1 MSNNLTGN
9 KASQTYT
16 RLVQYVSGD
25 YFDGLGNEL
34 PIRKYWGSF
43 YDTTTQTNA
52 GATYANIMTFDSVD
66 FSSGITI
73 ENGSEITCEFAGIY
87 NIQFSAQLDK
97 TDSGDDDVEIWL
109 MKNGNNL
116 DDTATVIT
124 LSGNNDKAVA
134 AWNFFVD
141 ADAGDYY
148 QLAWHSNDLD
158 LRILS
163 RPSQTNPLRP
173 AIPSIILTINKVS

>member
-9 KASQTYT
+9 KVSQTYQ

-25 YFDGLGNEL
+25 YYDGLGNEL

-43 YDTTTQTNA
+43 YDTTIQTNA

-97 TDSGDDDVEIWL
+97 TDSGNDDVEIWL

-124 LSGNNDKAVA
+124 LSGNNAKAVA

-141 ADAGDYY
+141 AAAGDYY

-163 RPSQTNPLRP
+163 RAAQTNPLRP